1 MSKQTPFVP
10 MEKTL
15 LVKEISQIGK
25 IGNKLNLRIQIA
37 AMNAVYYSVTE
48 GYIQYGQNLVLAMNA
63 GQRKNSLV
71 AFLEKFGNFA
81 WSKENKNLIYQK
93 NDKATVESLDAID
106 ERWFETIKAPEPKSM
121 YDFEED
127 VSKFIKRMEKAVTD
141 KATIV
146 HIELMDYIKA
156 AVDQFHADQVT
167 VEEGEDEIFGEDELA
182 ETALLMQALNDT
194 GEEVEASRQ
203 PIRRAA

>member
-106 ERWFETIKAPEPKSM
+106 ERWFETIKVPEPKSM

-156 AVDQFHADQVT
+156 AVDQFHADQVA

>member
-37 AMNAVYYSVTE
+37 AMNAIYYSVTE

-81 WSKENKNLIYQK
+81 WSKENKNLVYFK

-156 AVDQFHADQVT
+156 AVDQFHADQVA
-167 VEEGEDEIFGEDELA
+167 VEEGEDDIFGEDELA